1 MNYKGLVFA
10 ALLLPSFGYGSN
22 KNDAR
27 TKQLIEERNLVT
39 VRLAATSA
47 LLLSNILKEFGLAG
61 ESIDSLTAE
70 LEDCQKEIIRINK
83 EYKELTK

>member
-1 MNYKGLVFA
+1 MNYKSLVFA
-10 ALLLPSFGYGSN
+10 VLLLPFFVHGAN
-22 KNDAR
+22 KNDVR
-27 TKQLIEERNLVT
+27 TKQLIEERNLIT

-47 LLLSNILKEFGLAG
+47 VLLSNILKEFGLAG